1 MGLDIN
7 FPRHPHAIISPDVR
21 WYPGSD
27 AIGEKGREKLLPP
40 LVNKIRKEVYDWRE
54 AGYPNIS
61 EVSQSLLTYWF
72 KTDHP
77 NGFQYYFAQ
86 RESVESIIYL
96 YEHENIRNPS
106 ELLKYDSSGVLVD
119 SMFEETWLRLVVK
132 QATGTGKTKVL
143 SLLMA
148 WCYFHKEFN
157 EDSELSQN
165 FLLLA
170 PNTIVLDRLKDD
182 IEGLSVFNNDP
193 VLPPIGYEGRS
204 WNFYPKVHIQDNIGS
219 LSKSGNIFLTNI
231 QRFVARAEKVDENSS
246 MDYFLGD
253 KPVTKTTD
261 NKILVRDIV
270 NNIDDIIVFNDEAHH
285 IHDKKLAWFKTIE
298 TINNSLVQKGKKL
311 PLQLDVTATPKNQ
324 KGEIFPHTISD
335 YPLVEAIAQ
344 EVVKTPILPDE
355 ASRGKLEENTSAKFS
370 ERWRDYID
378 LGVTVW
384 EQDYETHKKLGKKAL
399 LFVMVDDTKNCDDV
413 KDYLEGNYPLL
424 KGGTFVIHTNK
435 EGRID
440 EGASSKSQKEL
451 LELRE
456 LANQVDSDDNNI
468 KAVVSVLMLK
478 EGWDVKNVTTVIGL
492 RPYTAAS
499 NILPEQALGRGLR
512 RMYFGEDQTEEL
524 NVIGT
529 PAFMEFVE
537 SIKSEGVILEKRS
550 MGKGSDPSGPT
561 IIEIDKEKDLEKLDI
576 EIPVLS
582 PSIIRDYKNLE
593 ELNVQEFKFTPVE
606 LKEFSPE
613 EQKNILLRD
622 ILDDEV
628 RREVKID
635 SLHINATS
643 IITFFTKSIM
653 TELRLY
659 GGQDI
664 LYGKLKQFLRDK
676 LFGQTVNIED
686 SNVARNLSETDVRY
700 LIRETFKKEIN
711 ALTVVDTGTT
721 EVQNYIKVSNQ
732 KTFSIPRA
740 KEFLPAK
747 KSIFNKIVGDSHFEL
762 RFAGFL
768 DAAVDVNRF
777 IKNYIQLGFKME
789 YVNYEGGIS
798 YYYPD
803 FVIHLENGERF
814 VVETKGAENLNDPR
828 KIERLKN
835 WCEDATRSTGKIYRH
850 LYVRQED
857 WDSLGLIP
865 NSFAEIITVFK
876 DFEGKS
882 KKLQK
887 EK

>member
-1 MGLDIN
+1 MGLDKN
-7 FPRHPHAIISPDVR
+7 FPRHPQAIISPDVR

-54 AGYPNIS
+54 AGYLNIS

-72 KTDHP
+72 ETDHP
-77 NGFQYYFAQ
+77 SGFKYYFAQ

-96 YEHENIRNPS
+96 YEHEQIRNPS
-106 ELLKYDSSGVLVD
+106 ELLKYDSSGVMVD

-157 EDSELSQN
+157 EESELSQN

-182 IEGLSVFNNDP
+182 IEGLSVFNQDP
-193 VLPPIGYEGRS
+193 VLPPNGYGGRS
-204 WNFYPKVHIQDNIGS
+204 WNFYPKVHLQDNIGP
-219 LSKSGNIFLTNI
+219 LSKNGNIFLTNI
-231 QRFVARAEKVDENSS
+231 QRFVTRAEKVDENSS
-246 MDYFLGD
+246 KDYFLGD

-311 PLQLDVTATPKNQ
+311 PLQLDVTATPKDQ
-324 KGEIFPHTISD
+324 KGNIFPHTISD

-378 LGVTVW
+378 LGVIVW

-413 KDYLEGNYPLL
+413 KDYLEGNSPLL

-440 EGASSKSQKEL
+440 EGASAKSQKEL
-451 LELRE
+451 LELRKF
-456 LANQVDSDDNNI
+456 ANQVDSDDNNI

-478 EGWDVKNVTTVIGL
+478 EGWDVKNVTTVVGL
-492 RPYTAAS
+492 RPFVAAS

-524 NVIGT
+524 NVVGT

-561 IIEIDKEKDLEKLDI
+561 IIEIDKEKVDELDI

-582 PSIIRDYKNLE
+582 PSIIREYKNLE
-593 ELNVQEFKFTPVE
+593 ELNVQEFEFTPVE
-606 LKEFSPE
+606 LKEFTPE

-628 RREVKID
+628 RREVRID
-635 SLHINATS
+635 SLHVNATS

-664 LYGKLKQFLRDK
+664 LYGKLKQFLKDK
-676 LFGQTVNIED
+676 LFGQSVNLED
-686 SNVARNLSETDVRY
+686 LNVARNLSETNVRHV
-700 LIRETFKKEIN
+700 IRETFKKHIN

-721 EVQNYIKVSNQ
+721 EIQNYIKVSNQ

-789 YVNYEGGIS
+789 YVNHEGGIS

-814 VVETKGAENLNDPR
+814 VVETKGAENLDDPR

-857 WDSLGLIP
+857 WDSLGLTP
-865 NSFAEIITVFK
+865 NSFAEIVTVFK
-876 DFEGKS
+876 DFE
-882 KKLQK
+882 
-887 EK
+887 EKNRQ

>member
-1 MGLDIN
+1 MGLDKN
-7 FPRHPHAIISPDVR
+7 FPRHPHEIIHPEVR

-27 AIGEKGREKLLPP
+27 AIGERGREKLLPP
-40 LVNKIRKEVYDWRE
+40 LVNKIRKEVYEWRD

-72 KTDHP
+72 KTEHP
-77 NGFQYYFAQ
+77 SGFKYYFAQ

-96 YEHENIRNPS
+96 YEHEQIRNPS
-106 ELLKYDSSGVLVD
+106 ELLKYDSSGVMVD

-132 QATGTGKTKVL
+132 QATGTGKTKVV

-193 VLPPIGYEGRS
+193 VLPPNGYGGHS

-231 QRFVARAEKVDENSS
+231 QRFVTRTEKVDKNSS
-246 MDYFLGD
+246 MEYFLGD
-253 KPVTKTTD
+253 KPVTKTTG

-298 TINNSLVQKGKKL
+298 TINNNLVQKGKKL
-311 PLQLDVTATPKNQ
+311 PLQLDVTATPKDQ
-324 KGEIFPHTISD
+324 KGNIFPHTISD

-355 ASRGKLEENTSAKFS
+355 ASRGKLDENTSAKFS

-440 EGASSKSQKEL
+440 EGASAKSQKEL

-478 EGWDVKNVTTVIGL
+478 EGWDVKNVTTVVGL
-492 RPYTAAS
+492 RPFVAAS

-524 NVIGT
+524 NVVGT

-561 IIEIDKEKDLEKLDI
+561 IIEIDKEKVDELDI

-593 ELNVQEFKFTPVE
+593 ELDIQEFEFTHVE
-606 LKEFSPE
+606 LKEFTPE

-635 SLHINATS
+635 SLHVNATS

-664 LYGKLKQFLRDK
+664 LYGKLKQFLKDK
-676 LFGQTVNIED
+676 LFGQTVDLED
-686 SNVARNLSETDVRY
+686 LNVARNLSETNVRHV
-700 LIRETFKKEIN
+700 IKETFKKYIN

-732 KTFSIPRA
+732 KTFSIPRQ

-768 DAAVDVNRF
+768 DAAIDVNRF

-789 YVNYEGGIS
+789 YVNHEGGIS

-803 FVIHLENGERF
+803 FVLKLENGEWF
-814 VVETKGAENLNDPR
+814 VVETKGAENIDDPR

-857 WDSLGLIP
+857 WDSLGLTP
-865 NSFAEIITVFK
+865 NSFAEIVTVFK
-876 DFEGKS
+876 DFEEKTKKS
-882 KKLQK
+882 QLQ
-887 EK
+887 

>member
-1 MGLDIN
+1 MGLDKN
-7 FPRHPHAIISPDVR
+7 FPRYPYQIIDPDVR
-21 WYPGSD
+21 WYPGSE
-27 AIGEKGREKLLPP
+27 ALGGKGREKLLPP
-40 LVNKIRKEVYDWRE
+40 LVNQIRKEVHDWRE
-54 AGYPNIS
+54 KGYPNIS
-61 EVSQSLLTYWF
+61 DVTQSLLTYWF

-119 SMFEETWLRLVVK
+119 SMFQETWLRLVIK

-157 EDSELSQN
+157 VDSELSRN

-170 PNTIVLDRLKDD
+170 PNTIVLDRLKVD
-182 IEGLSVFNNDP
+182 IEGLSIFNKDP
-193 VLPPIGYEGRS
+193 VIPHNGYAGKS

-219 LSKSGNIFLTNI
+219 LSKNGNIFLTNI
-231 QRFVARAEKVDENSS
+231 QRFVTRSEKIDKNSS
-246 MDYFLGD
+246 MDYFLGG
-253 KPVTKTTD
+253 KPVKKTTD

-285 IHDKKLAWFKTIE
+285 IHETGLAWFKMIE
-298 TINNSLVQKGKKL
+298 TINNNLVQKGSKL
-311 PLQLDVTATPKNQ
+311 PLQLDVTATPKDQRGN
-324 KGEIFPHTISD
+324 IFPHTIAD

-344 EVVKTPILPDE
+344 QVVKTPILPDE
-355 ASRGKLEENTSAKFS
+355 ASRGKLQDNISANFAEK
-370 ERWRDYID
+370 WRDYID

-384 EQDYETHKKLGKKAL
+384 EQDYENHKKLGKKAL
-399 LFVMVDDTKNCDDV
+399 LFIMVDDTKNCDDV
-413 KDYLEGNYPLL
+413 KEYLENTYPLL
-424 KGGTFVIHTNK
+424 NGGTFVIHTNK

-440 EGASSKSQKEL
+440 ESNSSKSQKEL
-451 LELRE
+451 LALRK

-468 KAVVSVLMLK
+468 RAVVSVLMLK

-492 RPYTAAS
+492 RPYTATS

-512 RMYFGEDQTEEL
+512 RMYFGQDVTEEL

-550 MGKGSDPSGPT
+550 MGEGSEPAGPT
-561 IIEIDKEKDLEKLDI
+561 IIEIDKEKDLDKLDI

-593 ELNVQEFKFTPVE
+593 ELDVE
-606 LKEFSPE
+606 SFIFESLTVKEFTPE
-613 EQKNILLRD
+613 EQRNILLRD
-622 ILDDEV
+622 IIDEEV
-628 RREVKID
+628 RREVQLRD
-635 SLHINATS
+635 DLHINATS
-643 IITFFTKSIM
+643 IVTFFTKSIM
-653 TELRLY
+653 MELRLY

-664 LYGKLKQFLRDK
+664 LYGKIKQFLRDK
-676 LFGQTVNIED
+676 LFGKTVNLED
-686 SNVARNLSETDVRY
+686 PNIARNLSETNVRHA
-700 LIRETFKKEIN
+700 IRETFKKHIN

-721 EVQNYIKVSNQ
+721 EVQDYIKVSNQ

-747 KSIFNKIVGDSHFEL
+747 KSVFNKIVGDSHFEL
-762 RFAGFL
+762 LFAGFL

-777 IKNYIQLGFKME
+777 IKNYIQVGFKME
-789 YVNYEGGIS
+789 YINSEGGIS
-798 YYYPD
+798 NYYPD
-803 FVIHLENGERF
+803 FVIHLNNGERF
-814 VVETKGAENLNDPR
+814 IVETKGAENIDDPR

-835 WCEDATRSTGKIYRH
+835 WCEDATRSTGKIYRY
-850 LYVRQED
+850 LYVRQEE
-857 WDSLGLIP
+857 WEKLGKIP
-865 NSFAEIITVFK
+865 NSFGEIITIF
-876 DFEGKS
+876 S
-882 KKLQK
+882 NNS
-887 EK
+887 

>member
-1 MGLDIN
+1 MGLDKN

-193 VLPPIGYEGRS
+193 VLPPNGYGDRS
-204 WNFYPKVHIQDNIGS
+204 WNFFPKVHIQDNIGS

-231 QRFVARAEKVDENSS
+231 QRFVTRAEKVDENSS

-298 TINNSLVQKGKKL
+298 TINNNLVQKGKKL
-311 PLQLDVTATPKNQ
+311 PLQLDVTATPKDQ
-324 KGEIFPHTISD
+324 KGNIFPHTISD

-355 ASRGKLEENTSAKFS
+355 ASRGKLDENTSAKFS

-440 EGASSKSQKEL
+440 EGASAKSQKEL

-478 EGWDVKNVTTVIGL
+478 EGWDVKNVTTVVGL
-492 RPYTAAS
+492 RPFVAAS

-524 NVIGT
+524 NVVGT

-561 IIEIDKEKDLEKLDI
+561 IIEIDKEKVDELDI

-593 ELNVQEFKFTPVE
+593 ELDIQEFEFTHVE
-606 LKEFSPE
+606 LKEFTPE

-635 SLHINATS
+635 SLHVNATS

-664 LYGKLKQFLRDK
+664 LYGKLKQFLKDK
-676 LFGQTVNIED
+676 LFGQTVDLED
-686 SNVARNLSETDVRY
+686 LNVARNLSETNVRHV
-700 LIRETFKKEIN
+700 IKETFKKYIN

-732 KTFSIPRA
+732 KTFSIPRQ

-768 DAAVDVNRF
+768 DAAIDVNRF

-789 YVNYEGGIS
+789 YVNHDGGIS

-803 FVIHLENGERF
+803 FVLKLENGEWF
-814 VVETKGAENLNDPR
+814 VVETKGAENIDDPR

-857 WDSLGLIP
+857 WDSLGLTP
-865 NSFAEIITVFK
+865 NSFAEIVTVFK
-876 DFEGKS
+876 DFEEKNKES
-882 KKLQK
+882 K
-887 EK
+887 

>member
-1 MGLDIN
+1 MGLDKN

-77 NGFQYYFAQ
+77 SGFKYYFAQ

-96 YEHENIRNPS
+96 YEHEDIRNPS

-193 VLPPIGYEGRS
+193 VLPPNGYGGRS
-204 WNFYPKVHIQDNIGS
+204 WNFFPKVHIQDNIGS

-231 QRFVARAEKVDENSS
+231 QRFVTRAEKVDENSS

-261 NKILVRDIV
+261 NKIRVRDIV

-285 IHDKKLAWFKTIE
+285 IHDSSLAWFKTIE
-298 TINNSLVQKGKKL
+298 TINNGLVQKGKKL
-311 PLQLDVTATPKNQ
+311 PLQLDVTATPKDQRGN
-324 KGEIFPHTISD
+324 IFPHTISD

-355 ASRGKLEENTSAKFS
+355 ASRGKLQENPSAKFS
-370 ERWRDYID
+370 EKWRDYID
-378 LGVTVW
+378 LGVKVW

-399 LFVMVDDTKNCDDV
+399 LFIMVDDTKNCDDV
-413 KDYLEGNYPLL
+413 KEYLENTFSSL

-440 EGASSKSQKEL
+440 EGASSKSQKDL
-451 LELRE
+451 QQLRE

-468 KAVVSVLMLK
+468 KAVISVLMLK
-478 EGWDVKNVTTVIGL
+478 EGWDVKNVTTVVGL
-492 RPYTAAS
+492 RPYTATS

-512 RMYFGEDQTEEL
+512 RMYFGEDKTEEL

-550 MGKGSDPSGPT
+550 MGSGSDPSGPT
-561 IIEIDKEKDLEKLDI
+561 IIEIDKEKIDELDM

-582 PSIIRDYKNLE
+582 PSIIREFNNLD
-593 ELNVQEFKFTPVE
+593 ELDVNSFKFADVK
-606 LKEFSPE
+606 LKEFTPE
-613 EQKNILLRD
+613 QQKNILLRD

-628 RREVKID
+628 RREVRID
-635 SLHINATS
+635 NLHINATS

-659 GGQDI
+659 GGQDV

-676 LFGQTVNIED
+676 LFGETVNLED
-686 SNVARNLSETDVRY
+686 PNVARNLSETDVRHV
-700 LIRETFKKEIN
+700 IRETFKKYIN
-711 ALTVVDTGTT
+711 ELTVVDTGTT
-721 EVQNYIKVSNQ
+721 EIQNYIKVSNQ
-732 KTFSIPRA
+732 KTFSVKRA

-762 RFAGFL
+762 QFAGFL
-768 DAAVDVNRF
+768 DASVDVNRF

-789 YVNYEGGIS
+789 YVNHEGGIS
-798 YYYPD
+798 NYYPD
-803 FVIHLENGERF
+803 FVVHLNNGERF
-814 VVETKGAENLNDPR
+814 IVETKGAENLDDPR

-857 WDSLGLIP
+857 WDSLGLTP
-865 NSFAEIITVFK
+865 NSFAEIVTVFK
-876 DFEGKS
+876 DFEEKTKKS
-882 KKLQK
+882 QLK
-887 EK
+887 

>member
-1 MGLDIN
+1 MGLDKN
-7 FPRHPHAIISPDVR
+7 FPRHPHSIISPDVR

-27 AIGEKGREKLLPP
+27 EIGEKGREKLLPP

-61 EVSQSLLTYWF
+61 EATQSLLTYWF

-77 NGFQYYFAQ
+77 SGFQYYFAQ

-96 YEHENIRNPS
+96 YENEQIRNPS

-148 WCYFHKEFN
+148 WCYFHKKFN
-157 EDSELSQN
+157 DDSELSQN

-182 IEGLSVFNNDP
+182 IEGLSVFNKDP
-193 VLPPIGYEGRS
+193 VIPPNGYAGRS

-231 QRFVARAEKVDENSS
+231 QRFVTRAEKVDENSS

-270 NNIDDIIVFNDEAHH
+270 NNIDDIVVFNDEAHH

-298 TINNSLVQKGKKL
+298 TINNSLVQKNKKL
-311 PLQLDVTATPKNQ
+311 PLQLDVTATPKDQ
-324 KGEIFPHTISD
+324 KGNIFPHTISD

-344 EVVKTPILPDE
+344 QVVKTPILPDE
-355 ASRGKLEENTSAKFS
+355 ASRGKLEENISAKFS

-384 EQDYETHKKLGKKAL
+384 EQDYKNHKKLGKKAL

-413 KDYLEGNYPLL
+413 KEYLENTCPLL
-424 KGGTFVIHTNK
+424 EGGTFVIHTNK

-440 EGASSKSQKEL
+440 EGASAKSQKEL
-451 LELRE
+451 QKLRK

-478 EGWDVKNVTTVIGL
+478 EGWDVKNVTTVVGL
-492 RPYTAAS
+492 RPFVASS

-512 RMYFGEDQTEEL
+512 RMYFGQDATEEL
-524 NVIGT
+524 NVVGT

-550 MGKGSDPSGPT
+550 MGKGSDPAGPT
-561 IIEIDKEKDLEKLDI
+561 IIEIDKENKEKDIDKLDI
-576 EIPVLS
+576 EIPILS
-582 PSIIRDYKNLE
+582 PSIIREYKNLE
-593 ELNVQEFKFTPVE
+593 ELDIDNFDFQSVEVREFT
-606 LKEFSPE
+606 PE
-613 EQKNILLRD
+613 EQRNILFRE
-622 ILDDEV
+622 IIDDQV
-628 RREVKID
+628 VREVQIRD
-635 SLHINATS
+635 DLYINATS
-643 IITFFTKSIM
+643 IITFFTRSIM

-659 GGQDI
+659 GNQDV

-676 LFGQTVNIED
+676 LFGEKVSLED
-686 SNVARNLSETDVRY
+686 PNVARNLSETNVRHV
-700 LIRETFKKEIN
+700 IRETFKKHIN
-711 ALTVVDTGTT
+711 DLTVVDTGIT

-747 KSIFNKIVGDSHFEL
+747 KSAFNKIVGDSHFEIL
-762 RFAGFL
+762 FAGFL

-777 IKNYIQLGFKME
+777 IKNYIQLGFKLE
-789 YVNYEGGIS
+789 YVNHEGGIS

-803 FVIHLENGERF
+803 FVVHLNNDERF
-814 VVETKGAENLNDPR
+814 IVETKGAESLDAPR

-835 WCEDATRSTGKIYRH
+835 WCADATRSTGNIYLH
-850 LYVRQED
+850 LYVRQEE
-857 WDSLGLIP
+857 WDSLGFIP
-865 NSFAEIITVFK
+865 NSFGEIITVF
-876 DFEGKS
+876 G
-882 KKLQK
+882 
-887 EK
+887 EKY

>member
-1 MGLDIN
+1 MGLDKN

-27 AIGEKGREKLLPP
+27 TIGEKGREKLLPP

-86 RESVESIIYL
+86 RESVESMIYL

-148 WCYFHKEFN
+148 WCYFQKEFN

-182 IEGLSVFNNDP
+182 IEGLSVFNKDP
-193 VLPPIGYEGRS
+193 VLPPNGYGGRS

-231 QRFVARAEKVDENSS
+231 QRFVTRAEKVDENST

-311 PLQLDVTATPKNQ
+311 PLQLDVTATPKDQ
-324 KGEIFPHTISD
+324 KGNIFPHTISD

-440 EGASSKSQKEL
+440 EGASAKSQKEL

-478 EGWDVKNVTTVIGL
+478 EGWDVKNVTTVVGL
-492 RPYTAAS
+492 RPFVAAS

-524 NVIGT
+524 NVVGT

-582 PSIIRDYKNLE
+582 PSIIREYKNLE

-676 LFGQTVNIED
+676 LFGQTVNLED

-700 LIRETFKKEIN
+700 LIRETFRKEIN

-747 KSIFNKIVGDSHFEL
+747 KSIFNKIVGDSYFEL

-789 YVNYEGGIS
+789 YVNHEGGIS

-814 VVETKGAENLNDPR
+814 VVETKGAENLDDPR

-865 NSFAEIITVFK
+865 NSFAEIVTVFK
-876 DFEGKS
+876 DLE
-882 KKLQK
+882 
-887 EK
+887 EKNNQN

>member
-1 MGLDIN
+1 MGLDKN
-7 FPRHPHAIISPDVR
+7 FPRHPHSIISPDVR

-106 ELLKYDSSGVLVD
+106 ELLKYDSSDVLVD
-119 SMFEETWLRLVVK
+119 SMFEETWLRLVIK

-165 FLLLA
+165 FLLLV

-182 IEGLSVFNNDP
+182 IEGLSVFNKDP
-193 VLPPIGYEGRS
+193 VLPPNGYGGRS

-231 QRFVARAEKVDENSS
+231 QRFVTREVKVDENSS
-246 MDYFLGD
+246 IDYFLGD

-285 IHDKKLAWFKTIE
+285 IHDKTLAWFKTIE

-311 PLQLDVTATPKNQ
+311 PLQLDVTATPKDQ
-324 KGEIFPHTISD
+324 KGNIFPHTISD

-435 EGRID
+435 EGLID
-440 EGASSKSQKEL
+440 EGASAKSQKEL

-456 LANQVDSDDNNI
+456 LANQVDRDDNNI

-478 EGWDVKNVTTVIGL
+478 EGWDVKNVTTVVGL
-492 RPYTAAS
+492 RPFVAAS

-524 NVIGT
+524 NVVGT

-550 MGKGSDPSGPT
+550 MGKGSEPSGPT
-561 IIEIDKEKDLEKLDI
+561 IIEIDKEKNLEKLDI

-582 PSIIRDYKNLE
+582 PSIIREYKNLE
-593 ELNVQEFKFTPVE
+593 ELNVEEFEYTPIE
-606 LKEFSPE
+606 LKEFSKE

-676 LFGQTVNIED
+676 LFGTKVNLDD
-686 SNVARNLSETDVRY
+686 SNVARNLSETNVRY
-700 LIRETFKKEIN
+700 IIRETFKKHIN

-747 KSIFNKIVGDSHFEL
+747 KCIFNKVVGDSHFEL

-768 DAAVDVNRF
+768 DAAIDVNRF

-789 YVNYEGGIS
+789 YVNHDGGIS

-803 FVIHLENGERF
+803 FVLKLENGEWF
-814 VVETKGAENLNDPR
+814 VVETKGAENLDDPR
-828 KIERLKN
+828 KIQRLKN
-835 WCEDATRSTGKIYRH
+835 WCEDATRSTGKIYRY

-857 WDSLGLIP
+857 WDSLGLTP
-865 NSFAEIITVFK
+865 NSFTEIISVFK
-876 DFEGKS
+876 DFEEKNNQKS
-882 KKLQK
+882 
-887 EK
+887 